1 MNGSLL
7 ARVALSVLLTSAL
20 AGCGVSTPARF
31 YSLDSTA
38 RPEAAPPLD
47 TSIIVGPVTVPPAVD
62 RPQFV
67 RQVGPNRV
75 TIDEFN
81 RWASPLDDNVAR
93 VVAGNLE
100 VLLGTHD
107 VAVSSAANFN
117 AAYQVEIDVE
127 RFQSS
132 PDNSALVEALWTV
145 RRSTGGAS
153 RSGHT
158 LAHEMLRDNG
168 FDGLV
173 AAYSRAL
180 NQLSRDIAAAIRAEE
195 AVKR

>member
-7 ARVALSVLLTSAL
+7 ARVALAVLLTSAL
-20 AGCGVSTPARF
+20 AGCASTSAHF

-38 RPEAAPPLD
+38 RPEASPPLE
-47 TSIIVGPVTVPPAVD
+47 TSIMVGPVTIPSDVD
-62 RPQFV
+62 RPQLV
-67 RQVGPNRV
+67 RQVGPNQV

-81 RWASPLDDNVAR
+81 RWASPLDANVAR

-100 VLLGTHD
+100 VLLGTSD
-107 VAVSSAANFN
+107 VTVSSAANTN
-117 AAYQVEIDVE
+117 AAYQVDIDVE
-127 RFQSS
+127 RFQSP

-145 RRSTGGAS
+145 RRSADGGS

-158 LAHEMLRDNG
+158 LAREMLQGNG
-168 FDGLV
+168 VDGLV

-180 NQLSRDIAAAIRAEE
+180 NQLSRDIAAAIRAED
-195 AVKR
+195 AVKQ